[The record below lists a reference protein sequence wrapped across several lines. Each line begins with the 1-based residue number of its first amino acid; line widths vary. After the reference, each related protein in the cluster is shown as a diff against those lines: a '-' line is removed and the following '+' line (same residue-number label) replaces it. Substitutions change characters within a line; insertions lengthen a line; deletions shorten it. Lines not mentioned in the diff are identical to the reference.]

1 MPAAVPL
8 AVRHALVA
16 AAPGTSAAA
25 LARRFGLAP
34 RTVRRLRAAAR
45 SAGAV
50 PPPAYRRGP
59 RPDHE
64 QHPLRA
70 EVLALRQQHPGW
82 GAGLLRIVLGQHH
95 PEADLPCAQTIRR
108 WLAAAGLAPAPA
120 GRRPS
125 DYHRAES
132 VHAVWQL
139 DAADQLPLADGRL
152 VSWLRAVDECSG
164 AVLGTA
170 VFPLGL

>member
-16 AAPGTSAAA
+16 AAPRTSAAA

-34 RTVRRLRAAAR
+34 RTVRRLLTAAR
-45 SAGAV
+45 TAGGV
-50 PPPAYRRGP
+50 LPPAYRRGP
-59 RPDHE
+59 RPE
-64 QHPLRA
+64 HPPHPPRGA
-70 EVLALRQQHPGW
+70 ALALRQQHPRW
-82 GAGLLRIVLGQHH
+82 GAELLRIVLGQHH
-95 PEADLPCAQTIRR
+95 PGADLPCAQTIRR

-125 DYHRAES
+125 DYRRADR

-139 DAADQLPLADGRL
+139 DAADQMPLASGAL